1 MEISAPKKGGKKA
14 TGPPGVKPPS
24 KKELKEQ
31 DKAAEL
37 EKRDKMDKEPLFNT
51 LSATQLE

>member
-1 MEISAPKKGGKKA
+1 MEISALKKGKKA
-14 TGPPGVKPPS
+14 AVAPKAPKPPS

-37 EKRDKMDKEPLFNT
+37 EQRNKMDKEPLFV
-51 LSATQLE
+51 